1 MQPALLISFLISCAT
16 ALECPMG
23 KGTSRTYRCG
33 LDVNETETRYCERTF
48 RPNGTEAYRGC
59 TFISC
64 KKAGC
69 SDKSGWVICCS
80 ENATIPLPPPSMTE
94 NFAPKM
100 REALERE
107 RMTSTAAVADVPDN
121 ASPDFGTVP
130 AVVDPNEPDGAGS
143 AAAAMLLGAA
153 AALAAANY

>member
-1 MQPALLISFLISCAT
+1 DVIHPEKAREKNEVSMQPALLISFLISCAT

-100 REALERE
+100 REALEQE
-107 RMTSTAAVADVPDN
+107 RMTSTAGISNVPD
-121 ASPDFGTVP
+121 GV
-130 AVVDPNEPDGAGS
+130 GS
-143 AAAAMLLGAA
+143 AATLLVALVAMI
-153 AALAAANY
+153 AANI